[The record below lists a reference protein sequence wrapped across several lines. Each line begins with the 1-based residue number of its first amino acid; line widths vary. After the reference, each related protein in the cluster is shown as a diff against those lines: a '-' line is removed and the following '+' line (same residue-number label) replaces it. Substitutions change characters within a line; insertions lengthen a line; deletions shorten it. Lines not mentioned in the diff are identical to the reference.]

1 MFLVDRDPLLRVLA
15 LGAGPPVVLVS
26 GWSASWEVWEPTLG
40 ELSRHARCIAPD
52 TRATGWSAEGEGPIT
67 LGDLVDDVFRVL
79 DSLDVER
86 CVIAGQSLGGLV
98 ALHALC
104 RHPSR
109 FSGICLVSTPLRLD
123 ERTTSAVV
131 YGALADYPATVRT
144 FVQTALPEP
153 DTEHLRPW
161 AEELFLTTRPDAA
174 VELFRAA
181 TGTPVPDVSGLGVA
195 AAIVHGTA
203 DVVVPVTAAHELADR
218 LPGAQVSIL
227 EGAGHVPSI
236 TRPREIAAA
245 VRGLL

>member
-1 MFLVDRDPLLRVLA
+1 MERNEATEGLPGDDAAPHVERVQHPEDVGDEVTERHRPVA
-15 LGAGPPVVLVS
+15 LG
-26 GWSASWEVWEPTLG
+26 
-40 ELSRHARCIAPD
+40 
-52 TRATGWSAEGEGPIT
+52 
-67 LGDLVDDVFRVL
+67 
-79 DSLDVER
+79 
-86 CVIAGQSLGGLV
+86 
-98 ALHALC
+98 

-131 YGALADYPATVRT
+131 DGALADYPATVRT